1 MLFDKC
7 TEFSCLVI
15 ISDSYICVHIYTCD
29 NDTNPEMRTIQNKL
43 HTYTTEFDYVYIL
56 IFLVQVFLILV
67 AGSYINVF
75 MFCIVWVMYI
85 LKLHSHSI
93 LITVLVALS
102 TTFQLYNL
110 SSNTKTSLFATPERD
125 DACYMSG
132 FYDIESIGTMNQKCN
147 RIKYKP
153 FVNRGVYELKQ
164 DPDMMI
170 LSSDSKFTTQ
180 YEATK
185 CSNLG
190 VSCFMWKVGI
200 PEVSGRLFEPCW
212 DLVDEI
218 EMDNVASVLIMQTQQ
233 TNSVHKY
240 EQYKI
245 SEESYI
251 LAHVSS
257 DHAIYSHLTN
267 NMTIKP
273 MTTTIPDMYTRFVVV
288 PIDVNVTTSIKIT
301 ISVSCQL
308 HKIKQKM
315 QQTGVIF
322 LSVIA
327 GAAPFTLYYVFSGC
341 EVSCQHNTPRIVC
354 IYICNLVFSVIS
366 LYITHDCRHKRQFT
380 KIVIF
385 FWLTT
390 SIIVFNW
397 IIVACICW
405 KFFNPDNA
413 RRLQLSIRVIHALQF
428 VMIAY
433 EFFNNRFGQNIAFIL
448 SSQQSPNIINYIFMS
463 FKMWDYRIYYE
474 NCILFLVTNLYGAH
488 ILYSKNS

>member
-1 MLFDKC
+1 MQK
-7 TEFSCLVI
+7 
-15 ISDSYICVHIYTCD
+15 
-29 NDTNPEMRTIQNKL
+29 KL
-43 HTYTTEFDYVYIL
+43 HAYTTEFDYVYIL
-56 IFLVQVFLILV
+56 IFLIQVFLILV
-67 AGSYINVF
+67 AGSYINVV

-110 SSNTKTSLFATPERD
+110 SSDTKTSLFATPERD

-132 FYDIESIGTMNQKCN
+132 FSDIESIGAMNQKCN
-147 RIKYKP
+147 RIKYQP

-170 LSSDSKFTTQ
+170 LSSDSKITTQ

-218 EMDNVASVLIMQTQQ
+218 LFDNAASVLIMQTQQ
-233 TNSVHKY
+233 TTAVQKY
-240 EQYKI
+240 EQYKV
-245 SEESYI
+245 SENSYI
-251 LAHVSS
+251 VAHGSS
-257 DHAIYSHLTN
+257 NHAIYSHLMSN
-267 NMTIKP
+267 STIKP
-273 MTTTIPDMYTRFVVV
+273 ITTTVPDMYTRFVVF
-288 PIDVNVTTSIKIT
+288 PRDVNGITSIKIT
-301 ISVSCQL
+301 MSVSCQFY
-308 HKIKQKM
+308 KIKQKM

-354 IYICNLVFSVIS
+354 IYICNLLFSVIS
-366 LYITHDCRHKRQFT
+366 LYITHDCRYKRQFT
-380 KIVIF
+380 RIGIF

-390 SIIVFNW
+390 SVIIFNW
-397 IIVACICW
+397 IIVGCICW
-405 KFFNPDNA
+405 KIFNPHKA
-413 RRLQLSIRVIHALQF
+413 KRLQLTIRAIHALQF
-428 VMIAY
+428 VLIAY
-433 EFFNNRFGQNIAFIL
+433 EFFKNRFGQNIAFIL
-448 SSQQSPNIINYIFMS
+448 SSQQSPSIINYIFMS
-463 FKMWDYRIYYE
+463 FKMWDHRIYYE

-488 ILYSKNS
+488 ILYSKNN